1 MSRITKKKKPP
12 GRKPAPPELL
22 IAKKIN
28 KEFVQGKLTEMLRKP
43 FGDLKNLLQD
53 NDHLETID
61 IWLAKIIVM
70 GITQGDHV
78 RLNFMFD
85 RLIGKVTEV
94 KEVKVSQPFMIES
107 LDGNKTITLGTD
119 EVRET

>member
-1 MSRITKKKKPP
+1 
-12 GRKPAPPELL
+12 
-22 IAKKIN
+22 
-28 KEFVQGKLTEMLRKP
+28 MLRKP
-43 FGDLKNLLQD
+43 FGDLKDILQD

-119 EVRET
+119 EVRDGSE